1 MKPFFVVP
9 CHSFSLLVTFLFT
22 FLVIP
27 SHSLII
33 HSISHCYLSF
43 LIPDVML
50 SCHSFS
56 SSLSYLERLLETITG
71 ECTKSVANQRLS
83 NSGGPGDPIF
93 EVLRVQYFRSEMKW
107 YAFRVSFAAR
117 KKEWWVMITRT
128 RTRMASFNLLIIRRR
143 RLAAGNKP
151 PTSTTTWT
159 LVHKKTTTMKTTVR
173 GYILMRVDEN
183 HIRRSLVAQLSTV
196 RH

>member
-1 MKPFFVVP
+1 MHVTSWPLAHSLTPLIFKTHNTDIQPFFVVP

-71 ECTKSVANQRLS
+71 ECAKVS
-83 NSGGPGDPIF
+83 PISDCRIRG
-93 EVLRVQYFRSEMKW
+93 VRVILFSKCYAYFRSEMKW
-107 YAFRVSFAAR
+107 YAFRVSFAAG
-117 KKEWWVMITRT
+117 KKTMMSDDHDGRG
-128 RTRMASFNLLIIRRR
+128 RSRRGRSPLIIRKFVF
-143 RLAAGNKP
+143 LFLNIYI
-151 PTSTTTWT
+151 TS
-159 LVHKKTTTMKTTVR
+159 LLR
-173 GYILMRVDEN
+173 
-183 HIRRSLVAQLSTV
+183 
-196 RH
+196 